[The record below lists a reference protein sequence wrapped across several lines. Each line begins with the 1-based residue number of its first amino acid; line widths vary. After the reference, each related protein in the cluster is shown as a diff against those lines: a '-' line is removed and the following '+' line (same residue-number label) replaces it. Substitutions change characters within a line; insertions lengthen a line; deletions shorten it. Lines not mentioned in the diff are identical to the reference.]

1 MTRPAPSFT
10 QAMQALLAL
19 ALHPRHA
26 PDLEEAAEEYF
37 GASRTPESCWSESDT
52 RSFIEWAVFDRK
64 RTDGSSL
71 VDVLPLLPLPS
82 RLRRRMEA
90 WPRCRS
96 RFYRV
101 LETTGGTCVLVDLL
115 PSGPRRPTLVPVVC
129 ETTLLEA
136 GDLLLGRVLPWEDGN
151 HLAGTVHVFPPS
163 SGARLPAFFHD
174 LTRTLGRADRD
185 DFLRELLPLMRRS
198 EEAAQRGRGTA
209 AGVTWPGAI
218 PPVIL
223 EAVLQQGLVCLARGR
238 WAEAITSFEHV
249 LGEDPLHVEARNG
262 VGLAWL
268 GRGHLE
274 RARRAFDSI
283 LSTHPGNATALLNL
297 GNLELC
303 CGRVRRAR
311 ELLEMARE
319 QAVDDTTRRQ
329 ATANLCVAATEQPQ
343 GVPVPCT

>member
-10 QAMQALLAL
+10 QVLQALLAL

-26 PDLEEAAEEYF
+26 QDLDEAAEEYF
-37 GASRTPESCWSESDT
+37 GAPPPPEGSWSDSDT
-52 RSFIEWAVFDRK
+52 RGFIEWAVFDRR

-71 VDVLPLLPLPS
+71 VDTLPLLPLPS
-82 RLRRRMEA
+82 RLRRRVETWA
-90 WPRCRS
+90 RCRS
-96 RFYRV
+96 TFYRV
-101 LETTGGTCVLVDLL
+101 METADRTCMLSDLL
-115 PSGPRRPTLVPVVC
+115 HPGPRRQVLVPVVC
-129 ETTLLEA
+129 ETTLLQA
-136 GDLLLGRVLPWEDGN
+136 GDLLLGRVLPWQDGN
-151 HLAGTVHVFPPS
+151 HLAGTVHVFPP
-163 SGARLPAFFHD
+163 GGNDRLPAFFHD
-174 LTRTLGRADRD
+174 LTRSLGRADQD
-185 DFLRELLPLMRRS
+185 DFLRELLPLMRRC
-198 EEAAQRGRGTA
+198 EQAAQRDRGTA

-223 EAVLQQGLVCLARGR
+223 EAVLQQGLVYLARGR
-238 WAEAITSFEHV
+238 WEEAITSFEHL

-274 RARRAFDSI
+274 RARRAFESI

-303 CGRVRRAR
+303 CGRVRQAM
-311 ELLEMARE
+311 ELLEKARE

-343 GVPVPCT
+343 GEPVPCI